1 MKIKPLKCTDNLVF
15 FAVDG
20 VITSSSIPVFS
31 DSVQAG
37 FPSPAE
43 DHMDMDLN
51 LNDYLV
57 KNPSATF
64 CVKAIGESMKDAGIK
79 SGDIMI
85 VDKSLDPKNRSIVL
99 AVINGEFTVK
109 RVNMSDNTLYLM
121 PENSSFSPIRITEE
135 MDFQVWGV
143 VTYII
148 HKAA

>member
-1 MKIKPLKCTDNLVF
+1 MNLKHLKNTDTLEFFTIDENSLSAIPL
-15 FAVDG
+15 
-20 VITSSSIPVFS
+20 FS

-51 LNDYLV
+51 LNDHLV
-57 KNPSATF
+57 HNPSATF

-85 VDKSLDPKNRSIVL
+85 VDKSLEPKNRSIVL
-99 AVINGEFTVK
+99 AVIDGEFTVK
-109 RVNMSDNTLYLM
+109 RVNMNENELYLI
-121 PENSSFSPIRITEE
+121 PENSNFSPIKITQE

-148 HKAA
+148 HKTV